1 MALDGDLYGAGK
13 LSPHSFCM
21 DCKKPILDISRT
33 RKKTRCTICNE
44 VRMKKVLKYH
54 SDRNMKLRKKEGRK
68 KKTSI
73 WSILKSKSV
82 LVFSMTLNTNNSDN
96 LINSE
101 DKELYLL
108 EKYGSYNKCF
118 RFGLEGI
125 ADQLRMI

>member
-54 SDRNMKLRKKEGRK
+54 SDRNTKLRKKEGRK
-68 KKTSI
+68 KKTGTII

-82 LVFSMTLNTNNSDN
+82 LVFSITWFTQ
-96 LINSE
+96 
-101 DKELYLL
+101 KTVELD
-108 EKYGSYNKCF
+108 STS
-118 RFGLEGI
+118 
-125 ADQLRMI
+125 